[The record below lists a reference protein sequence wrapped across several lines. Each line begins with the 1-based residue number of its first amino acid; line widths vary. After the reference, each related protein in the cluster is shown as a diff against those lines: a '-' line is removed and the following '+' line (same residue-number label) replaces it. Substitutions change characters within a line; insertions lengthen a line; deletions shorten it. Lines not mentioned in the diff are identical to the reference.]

1 MFKESVM
8 ISIYIDN
15 NVWDF
20 LFKNGLNLRDYF
32 PAEKYRILISK
43 HGRFEI
49 TQMPD
54 APDRVQLKNYI
65 FSVLAKDVEEQHTFG
80 FFNPTHSE
88 SEQRN
93 AGFGMGAFTS
103 VSENEERAR
112 LKAQYGTTQKR
123 KETLILYKQE
133 ADIELGALSLT
144 NFVLTLDK
152 KDGPLKS
159 ASENG
164 GKVIFLNEIC
174 PSLGAEALELA
185 VKLIESK
192 T

>member
-1 MFKESVM
+1 M

-15 NVWDF
+15 NIWDY
-20 LFKNGLNLRDYF
+20 LFKSGLNLRDYF
-32 PAEKYRILISK
+32 PADKYRILISK
-43 HGRFEI
+43 LGRFEI
-49 TQMPD
+49 TQIPD
-54 APDRVQLKNYI
+54 SPDRVKLKEYI
-65 FSVLAKDVEEQHTFG
+65 YSVLSEDVEEQHTFG
-80 FFNPTHSE
+80 FYNSVHSA

-93 AGFGMGAFTS
+93 SGFGIGGFTS
-103 VSENEERAR
+103 ARENEERAR
-112 LKAQYGTTQKR
+112 LQELYGTTQKR
-123 KETLILYKQE
+123 KEKLILYKQE
-133 ADIELGALSLT
+133 ADIELGALSIS

-164 GKVIFLNEIC
+164 GNVIFLNEIS